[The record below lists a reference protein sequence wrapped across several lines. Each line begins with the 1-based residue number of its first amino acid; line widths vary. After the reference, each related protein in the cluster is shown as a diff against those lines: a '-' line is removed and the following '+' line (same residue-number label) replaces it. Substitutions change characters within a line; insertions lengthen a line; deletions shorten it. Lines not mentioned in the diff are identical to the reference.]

1 MSSNKFFVKYG
12 LQDNHWVGYSVMNP
26 IDAVL
31 SQNINTIREGNIKK
45 WKIWNGYSFW
55 RQAR

>member
-45 WKIWNGYSFW
+45 RKI
-55 RQAR
+55 